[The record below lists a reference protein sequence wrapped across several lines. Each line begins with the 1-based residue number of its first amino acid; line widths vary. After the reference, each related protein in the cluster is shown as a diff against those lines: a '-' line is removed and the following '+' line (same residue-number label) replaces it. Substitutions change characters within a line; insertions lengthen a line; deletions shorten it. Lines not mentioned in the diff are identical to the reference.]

1 VISFSPYFL
10 ISFYVI
16 NGTAYPHAC
25 NIGFALPARGHVKP
39 ARHFPRRPM
48 TLTKALLIFG
58 LFVIAFNLFYYSRYK
73 RVMAEVRRRLAEEE
87 AAGDAPEI
95 EDEKGD

>member
-1 VISFSPYFL
+1 MLAANSPYL
-10 ISFYVI
+10 H
-16 NGTAYPHAC
+16 PHAC
-25 NIGFALPARGHVKP
+25 NISFALPARGHVKP
-39 ARHFPRRPM
+39 AYHFPHRPM

-87 AAGDAPEI
+87 TGEDAPESD
-95 EDEKGD
+95 EEKGG

>member
-1 VISFSPYFL
+1 
-10 ISFYVI
+10 
-16 NGTAYPHAC
+16 
-25 NIGFALPARGHVKP
+25 
-39 ARHFPRRPM
+39 M

-87 AAGDAPEI
+87 AGEDAPESD
-95 EDEKGD
+95 DEKGG

>member
-1 VISFSPYFL
+1 MALRHPR
-10 ISFYVI
+10 
-16 NGTAYPHAC
+16 TC

-39 ARHFPRRPM
+39 AHHFPCHPM

-73 RVMAEVRRRLAEEE
+73 RVMAEVRRRLAEE
-87 AAGDAPEI
+87 AAGEDAPEI